1 MYCIECGNRLPD
13 VRNDSTVCSKCK
25 TPLATWWDETSQT
38 YRTNRESILPF
49 ATPPFGDKSM
59 MSQRKNIQTIEERN
73 FQAALIGLE
82 IRFDEDTPGFGLK
95 SIPNSMPDVKKM
107 ITKTLE
113 MSLHKSDVRYA

>member
-1 MYCIECGNRLPD
+1 
-13 VRNDSTVCSKCK
+13 
-25 TPLATWWDETSQT
+25 
-38 YRTNRESILPF
+38 
-49 ATPPFGDKSM
+49 M